1 MAQRSRI
8 LAPAETWKSRA
19 QNEKK
24 CLDRQ
29 STAANVTSVATLA
42 TVEFITSD
50 DCVSCF
56 VAVPP
61 PAQFYCIIIISDY
74 VHTNKLEIKNSKG
87 CNRSTSN
94 SSISLTF
101 TNISSAFAQVLSV
114 HNRDLQLT
122 LSVNLTYCS
131 RSLNAFQRR
140 SSERIVVN

>member
-8 LAPAETWKSRA
+8 LALAENEGNPGRKMRKNVWTDSPLRRMLRLLRLSQLLNSSRPTIA
-19 QNEKK
+19 FHV
-24 CLDRQ
+24 LLLYPRQ
-29 STAANVTSVATLA
+29 HS
-42 TVEFITSD
+42 FI
-50 DCVSCF
+50 VSLS
-56 VAVPP
+56 
-61 PAQFYCIIIISDY
+61 SDY
-74 VHTNKLEIKNSKG
+74 VHTNKLEMKNSKG

-131 RSLNAFQRR
+131 RSLNAFQCR
-140 SSERIVVN
+140 SSERIVAN